1 MLETSRF
8 PILRPLPLLCGFEGD
23 AMPKLITAPRR
34 LPKPRII
41 AVACVLVVACLAG
54 AIALSSGKSQSA
66 AAQGPGGRP
75 DGPPSVGVVTLRA
88 QPVTL
93 TTELPGRVTAYRVAD
108 VRPQVSGILLR
119 RTFDEGAAVKAGQLL
134 YRIDPA
140 PYEAS
145 LASARAT
152 LAHARAALVSARL
165 TVGRYRPVAA
175 AQAVSRQDL
184 DNAVA
189 TADQAEA
196 DVASGL
202 AGVRS
207 AEINLAYTRITSPI
221 TGQSSRSNVTEG
233 ALVTANQTTSL
244 VTVTQLDPIYVDVTQ
259 PSTTLLRLRHDRA
272 TGDITLADPNS
283 AAVHVILPDGTDYAT
298 PGKLQFSEVT
308 VDQTTGSVTLRAIF
322 PNPQGILLPG
332 LFVRQRIEE
341 GVVRHGILVPQQAVT
356 RNARGQATVL
366 VVGADS
372 RVAVRIIQ
380 ADRAIGDKW
389 LVTSGVAAGDRVVVQ
404 GTQMA
409 RPGTTVKATE
419 MSADG

>member
-1 MLETSRF
+1 VA
-8 PILRPLPLLCGFEGD
+8 LL
-23 AMPKLITAPRR
+23 
-34 LPKPRII
+34 
-41 AVACVLVVACLAG
+41 
-54 AIALSSGKSQSA
+54 SGKLQSA
-66 AAQGPGGRP
+66 EAQGPGGHTQ
-75 DGPPSVGVVTLRA
+75 GPPSVGVITLRT

-93 TTELPGRVTAYRVAD
+93 TTELPGRVTAYRVAE

-119 RTFDEGAAVKAGQLL
+119 RTFEEGAPVKAGQLL
-134 YRIDPA
+134 YQIDPA

-152 LAHARAALVSARL
+152 LAHARAAVVSARL
-165 TVGRYRPVAA
+165 TVGRYRPLAQ

-196 DVASGL
+196 DVASGV

-221 TGQSSRSNVTEG
+221 SGQSSRSNVTEG

-244 VTVTQLDPIYVDVTQ
+244 VTITQLDPTYVDVTQ

-272 TGDITLADPNS
+272 AGDIVLADPNS
-283 AAVHVILPDGTDYAT
+283 AAVHVILPDGTEYPT

-322 PNPQGILLPG
+322 PNPQAILLPG

-341 GVVRHGILVPQQAVT
+341 GVVPHGILVPQQAVT
-356 RNARGQATVL
+356 RNPRGEATVL
-366 VVGADS
+366 VVGPDS
-372 RVAVRIIQ
+372 RIALRTVQ

-389 LVTSGVAAGDRVVVQ
+389 LVTSGVAAGDRVVVE
-404 GTQMA
+404 GTQKA
-409 RPGTTVKATE
+409 RPGMQVKATE
-419 MSADG
+419 ADAS

>member
-1 MLETSRF
+1 
-8 PILRPLPLLCGFEGD
+8 
-23 AMPKLITAPRR
+23 MPESTAPMPHRSR
-34 LPKPRII
+34 LPTI
-41 AVACVLVVACLAG
+41 ALAG
-54 AIALSSGKSQSA
+54 IVVLGGVAGGVALLSGKLQSA
-66 AAQGPGGRP
+66 EAQGPGGHTQ
-75 DGPPSVGVVTLRA
+75 GPPSVGVITLRT

-93 TTELPGRVTAYRVAD
+93 TTELPGRVTAYRVAE

-119 RTFDEGAAVKAGQLL
+119 RTFEEGAPVKAGQLL
-134 YRIDPA
+134 YQIDPA

-152 LAHARAALVSARL
+152 LAHARAAVVSARL
-165 TVGRYRPVAA
+165 TVGRYRPLAQ

-196 DVASGL
+196 DVASGV

-221 TGQSSRSNVTEG
+221 SGQSSRSNVTEG

-244 VTVTQLDPIYVDVTQ
+244 VTITQLDPTYVDVTQ

-272 TGDITLADPNS
+272 AGDIVLADPNS
-283 AAVHVILPDGTDYAT
+283 AAVHVILPDGTEYPT

-322 PNPQGILLPG
+322 PNPQAILLPG

-341 GVVRHGILVPQQAVT
+341 GVVPHGILVPQQAVT
-356 RNARGQATVL
+356 RNPRGEATVL
-366 VVGADS
+366 VVGPDS
-372 RVAVRIIQ
+372 RIALRTVQ

-389 LVTSGVAAGDRVVVQ
+389 LVTSGVAAGDRVVVE
-404 GTQMA
+404 GTQKA
-409 RPGTTVKATE
+409 RPGMQVKATE
-419 MSADG
+419 ADAS